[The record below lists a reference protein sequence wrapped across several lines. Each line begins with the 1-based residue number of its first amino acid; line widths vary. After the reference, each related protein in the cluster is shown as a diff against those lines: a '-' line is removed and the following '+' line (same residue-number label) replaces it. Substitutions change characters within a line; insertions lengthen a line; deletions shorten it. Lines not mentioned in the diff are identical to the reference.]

1 MINRHVH
8 RACSWT
14 LRNLVP
20 EAYWPDSVDVDGV
33 PIRLRNTPYSF
44 SVRRLIKNGQ
54 YELPE
59 RTLVK
64 RAITPGMQV
73 VEFGGSIGIVTS
85 VVAKCAG
92 PTGRVVSVEASPQLT
107 DFSRTWL
114 ERSGNVTVLT
124 GYAFPVWQTPRGLH
138 VDGFSGSN
146 VSLGGRVSFNVA
158 DASTPDSNGA
168 SPSSRASNGA
178 SHSAPPA
185 SAHGPAAQASS
196 PHTPRNYDLSTICAE
211 FELKPD
217 ALVMDIEAA
226 ERIVLD
232 QPPSYP
238 ASLKAII
245 AEFHPHLYPNGQQ
258 DLDAILA
265 TYAREGFEVKDQV
278 HNTWLLQR

>member
-1 MINRHVH
+1 MAVMNPHIY
-8 RACSWT
+8 RACSWA

-20 EAYWPDSVDVDGV
+20 ESYWPESVDVDGV

-44 SVRRLIKNGQ
+44 STRRLIRDGK

-64 RAITPGMQV
+64 KAITPGMQV
-73 VEFGGSIGIVTS
+73 IEFGGSLGIVTS

-92 PTGRVVSVEASPQLT
+92 PTGRVVSVEASADLT
-107 DFSRTWL
+107 NFSRPWL
-114 ERSGNVTVLT
+114 ERSGNIKVLT
-124 GYAFPVWQTPRGLH
+124 GYAFPVWETPKGLR
-138 VDGFSGSN
+138 VDGFSGSE
-146 VSLGGRVSFNVA
+146 VSLGGRVSFDVA
-158 DASTPDSNGA
+158 QGPAGAASTQATPA
-168 SPSSRASNGA
+168 PSREG
-178 SHSAPPA
+178 
-185 SAHGPAAQASS
+185 
-196 PHTPRNYDLSTICAE
+196 PRNWDLSTICRD
-211 FELKPD
+211 FNLTPD

-232 QPPSYP
+232 QPPNYP

-245 AEFHPHLYPNGQQ
+245 AEFHPGMYPNGQQ

-265 TYAREGFEVKDQV
+265 TYAREGFQVKEQV